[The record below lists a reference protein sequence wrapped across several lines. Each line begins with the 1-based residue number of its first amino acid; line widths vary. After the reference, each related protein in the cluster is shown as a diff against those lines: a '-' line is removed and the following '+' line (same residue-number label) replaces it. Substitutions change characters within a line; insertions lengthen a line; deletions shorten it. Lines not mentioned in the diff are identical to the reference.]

1 MSLTFEE
8 KLAIERAE
16 MVRLID
22 AARAAVVP
30 SVGLPRDVNNQIRSL
45 LREARI
51 DEARQTVLSYLENS
65 ERSTRHPG

>member
-22 AARAAVVP
+22 AARAAATP
-30 SVGLPRDVNNQIRSL
+30 SVGLPRDVNNRVRSL

-51 DEARQTVLSYLENS
+51 DEARQTVLSYLENN